1 MTSLQFSSI
10 FGLTFPYTIYICDIF
25 GSQCILVA
33 YIDTNVPL
41 NNLFVLPPQFNTA
54 PAIGVKVITSDGCEK
69 FKVLYC
75 SDDIK
80 DFMNLEDFFFMD
92 GVGYFFM
99 S

>member
-10 FGLTFPYTIYICDIF
+10 FGLNFPYTVYICDVF
-25 GSQCILVA
+25 GAQCILVA
-33 YIDTNVPL
+33 YIDTDVPID
-41 NNLFVLPPQFNTA
+41 NLFVLPPQFNMA

-75 SDDIK
+75 SADIK
-80 DFMNLEDFFFMD
+80 EFMNLEDFFFMD

>member
-1 MTSLQFSSI
+1 MTTLQFNSI
-10 FGLTFPYTIYICDIF
+10 NGLNSPYTIYICDVF
-25 GSQCILVA
+25 GAQCILVA
-33 YIDTNVPL
+33 YIATSVPTI
-41 NNLFVLPPQFNTA
+41 NKFALPPQFNSA

-69 FKVLYC
+69 FKIIYC

-80 DFMNLEDFFFMD
+80 DFMDLDDFYFMD

>member
-1 MTSLQFSSI
+1 MTSLEFSSI
-10 FGLTFPYTIYICDIF
+10 FGLNFPFTIYICDVY
-25 GSQCILVA
+25 GTQCILVA

-80 DFMNLEDFFFMD
+80 DFMDLQDFFFMD

>member
-1 MTSLQFSSI
+1 MNLLSFSNI
-10 FGLTFPYTIYICDIF
+10 WGLNPPYTVYVCDVF
-25 GSQCILVA
+25 GNQCILLA
-33 YIDTNVPL
+33 YISTTVPITNL
-41 NNLFVLPPQFNTA
+41 MVLPPQFDSA
-54 PAIGVKVITSDGCEK
+54 PAIGVKVITSDGCER

-80 DFMNLEDFFFMD
+80 DFMDLDDFFFMD

>member
-1 MTSLQFSSI
+1 MTTLEFSSI
-10 FGLTFPYTIYICDIF
+10 FGLNFPYTVYICDVY
-25 GSQCILVA
+25 GLQCILVA
-33 YIDTNVPL
+33 YISTSVPV
-41 NNLFVLPPQFNTA
+41 NNTFVLPQQFKTA
-54 PAIGVKVITSDGCEK
+54 PAIGIKVITSDGCEK

-80 DFMNLEDFFFMD
+80 DFMDLEDFFFMD

>member
-1 MTSLQFSSI
+1 MTALVFNNI
-10 FGLTFPYTIYICDIF
+10 IGLNQPYTVYVCDVF
-25 GSQCILVA
+25 GNQCILLA
-33 YIDTNVPL
+33 YISTTVPAI
-41 NNLFVLPPQFNTA
+41 NTIILPPQFNSA

-75 SDDIK
+75 SEDIK
-80 DFMNLEDFFFMD
+80 EFMSLEDFYFMD